1 MIEHGGIPFPIS
13 TACIVST
20 LHTIAACRRGGW
32 RVRLKYGEEDMALEA
47 TTSTARERGKR
58 FSLRQQL
65 GAFMKPE
72 NDSGMPITPPDFHDG
87 LVERSGMKGCPP
99 GGPLLAISRWVV
111 MSGPNECSR

>member
-1 MIEHGGIPFPIS
+1 
-13 TACIVST
+13 
-20 LHTIAACRRGGW
+20 
-32 RVRLKYGEEDMALEA
+32 
-47 TTSTARERGKR
+47 
-58 FSLRQQL
+58 
-65 GAFMKPE
+65 MKPE